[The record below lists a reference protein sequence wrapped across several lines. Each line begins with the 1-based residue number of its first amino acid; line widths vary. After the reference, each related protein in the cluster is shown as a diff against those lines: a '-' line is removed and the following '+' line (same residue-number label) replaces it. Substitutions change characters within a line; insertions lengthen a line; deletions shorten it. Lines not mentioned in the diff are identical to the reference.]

1 MQHTI
6 DQAARLDGEQAAAIP
21 RFDLLDDMG
30 DVFATAQVTTQ
41 DGQRPAILFHGRLTV
56 DADTALA
63 ALEPRFAAR
72 GFTPM
77 IQRSGEQDLVIAVPG
92 VLTAGRTRVWLHG
105 LLVLATIATTTLAG
119 ATLAGVNVA
128 RDPAGILIG
137 LPFSLTLMAILTA
150 HELGHYFMGKWH
162 GVQVSLP
169 YFIPVPFSLGTFGA
183 FIQMRSPI
191 RNRQAL
197 FDVGFAGPVAGFLAA
212 LALLILGLV
221 FSDALRA
228 FRMFGPPVGDSL
240 LTGLLTNLLRPQES
254 ATILSRNPIALA
266 AYFGIL
272 LTGIN
277 LLPAG
282 QLDGG
287 HIAYALFGR
296 SARPLAVAAVA
307 VLFMMGL
314 FLWSGW
320 LLWAGL
326 IFLTGLR
333 HAAPLNDVTPLDR
346 GRWWIAAGALVIFLL
361 TFIPQPLRTF

>member
-1 MQHTI
+1 M
-6 DQAARLDGEQAAAIP
+6 EQALLLPTDDAVASL
-21 RFDLLDDMG
+21 RFELLDDVR
-30 DVFATAQVTTQ
+30 DVFAVDRVTTQ
-41 DGQRPAILFHGRLTV
+41 NGKQPAVLLYGRLLV

-63 ALEPRFAAR
+63 RLEPRFAAR

-77 IQRSGEQDLVIAVPG
+77 IQRTRQDDLLVAAPG
-92 VLTAGRTRVWLHG
+92 VLQAGRTRLWLHL
-105 LLVLATIATTTLAG
+105 LLVVATIFTTTLAG
-119 ATLAGVNVA
+119 AMLAGVNLL

-137 LPFSLTLMAILTA
+137 IPFSLTLMTILTA

-162 GVQVSLP
+162 RVQVSLP

-191 RNRQAL
+191 RNRREL
-197 FDVGFAGPVAGFLAA
+197 FDVGFSGPIVGFVVA
-212 LALLILGLV
+212 LALLIFGLV
-221 FSDALRA
+221 SSDVLRA
-228 FRMFGPPVGDSL
+228 FRTFGPPLGDSL
-240 LTGLLTNLLRPQES
+240 LTGLLTNLLRPDEA

-296 SARPLAVAAVA
+296 AARPLALATVV
-307 VLFMMGL
+307 VLFIMGVL
-314 FLWSGW
+314 FWQGW
-320 LLWAGL
+320 FLWAGL

-333 HAAPLNDVTPLDR
+333 HATPLNDVTPVDR
-346 GRWWIAAGALVIFLL
+346 GRWLIAVGVLVIFIL
-361 TFIPQPLRTF
+361 TFIPQPLRSF

>member
-1 MQHTI
+1 M
-6 DQAARLDGEQAAAIP
+6 EQALILNTDDLAASP
-21 RFDLLDDMG
+21 KFELLDDVR
-30 DVFATAQVTTQ
+30 DVFATDKVTTQ
-41 DGQRPAILFHGRLTV
+41 NGKNPAILLYGRLLT
-56 DADTALA
+56 DGDSALR

-77 IQRSGEQDLVIAVPG
+77 IQRSGQQDLVIAAPG
-92 VLTAGRTRVWLHG
+92 VLSGGRTRLWLHL
-105 LLVLATIATTTLAG
+105 LLVLATMATTTLAG
-119 ATLAGVNVA
+119 AMLAGVNLL

-137 LPFSLTLMAILTA
+137 LPFSVTLMTILTA

-191 RNRQAL
+191 RNRREL
-197 FDVGFAGPVAGFLAA
+197 FDVGFAGPIAGFVVA
-212 LALLILGLV
+212 LALLIFGLV
-221 FSDALRA
+221 MSDALRA
-228 FRMFGPPVGDSL
+228 FRMFGPPLGDSVLTML
-240 LTGLLTNLLRPQES
+240 LTDLLRPQE
-254 ATILSRNPIALA
+254 AGTILSRNPIALA

-296 SARPLAVAAVA
+296 SARPLAVATVLVLVVLG
-307 VLFMMGL
+307 VLF
-314 FLWSGW
+314 WSGW
-320 LLWAGL
+320 YLWAGL
-326 IFLTGLR
+326 IFLTGTR
-333 HAAPLNDVTPLDR
+333 HATPLNDVTPIDR
-346 GRWWIAAGALVIFLL
+346 GRWLIAVGALAIFLV
-361 TFIPQPLRTF
+361 TFIPQPLRPF

>member
-1 MQHTI
+1 M
-6 DQAARLDGEQAAAIP
+6 EQALYLTNDDAPASP
-21 RFDLLDDMG
+21 RFQLLDDVR
-30 DVFATAQVTTQ
+30 DVFAADRVTTQ
-41 DGQRPAILFHGRLTV
+41 NGKQPAILFEGRLLT
-56 DADTALA
+56 DADSALA
-63 ALEPRFAAR
+63 VLEPRFAAR

-77 IQRSGEQDLVIAVPG
+77 LQRKGQGDLLIAVPG
-92 VLTAGRTRVWLHG
+92 VSGASRTRLALH
-105 LLVLATIATTTLAG
+105 LLLALATIFTTTLAG
-119 ATLAGVNVA
+119 ATLAGVNPL

-137 LPFSLTLMAILTA
+137 IPFSLTLMTILTA

-162 GVQVSLP
+162 GIQVSLP
-169 YFIPVPFSLGTFGA
+169 YFIPIPFSLGTFGA

-191 RNRQAL
+191 RNRREL
-197 FDVGFAGPVAGFLAA
+197 FDVGFAGPIVGFVVA

-221 FSDALRA
+221 LSDALRA
-228 FRMFGPPVGDSL
+228 FRTFGLPLGDSV
-240 LTGLLTNLLRPQES
+240 LTGLLTNLLRPQEA

-296 SARPLAVAAVA
+296 SARPLALVTVVALFILG
-307 VLFMMGL
+307 VLF
-314 FLWSGW
+314 WQGW
-320 LLWAGL
+320 FLWAGL

-333 HAAPLNDVTPLDR
+333 HATPLNDVTPVDR
-346 GRWWIAAGALVIFLL
+346 GRWLIAVGVLVIFIL
-361 TFIPQPLRTF
+361 TFIPQPLRSF

>member
-1 MQHTI
+1 M
-6 DQAARLDGEQAAAIP
+6 EQALLLTTDDLAASP
-21 RFDLLDDMG
+21 RFELLDDVR
-30 DVFATAQVTTQ
+30 DVFAVDRVTTQ
-41 DGQRPAILFHGRLTV
+41 NGKEPAVLLYGRLLV
-56 DADTALA
+56 DADAALER
-63 ALEPRFAAR
+63 LEPRFAAR

-77 IQRSGEQDLVIAVPG
+77 IQRVREGDLLVAAPG
-92 VLTAGRTRVWLHG
+92 VQQASHTRLWLHL
-105 LLVLATIATTTLAG
+105 LLVAATILTTTLAG
-119 ATLAGVNVA
+119 AMLAGVNPL
-128 RDPAGILIG
+128 RDPAGLLIG
-137 LPFSLTLMAILTA
+137 IPFSLTLMTILTA

-191 RNRQAL
+191 RNRREL
-197 FDVGFAGPVAGFLAA
+197 FDVGFAGPIVGFVAA
-212 LALLILGLV
+212 LALLIFGLLMA
-221 FSDALRA
+221 DALRA
-228 FRMFGPPVGDSL
+228 FRTFGPPLGDSL
-240 LTGLLTNLLRPQES
+240 LTSLLTNLLRPDEA

-296 SARPLAVAAVA
+296 SARPLALVTVVA
-307 VLFMMGL
+307 LFIMGIL
-314 FLWSGW
+314 FWRGW
-320 LLWAGL
+320 FLWAGF

-333 HAAPLNDVTPLDR
+333 HATPLNDVTPVDR
-346 GRWWIAAGALVIFLL
+346 GRWLIALGVLVIFIL
-361 TFIPQPLRTF
+361 TFIPQPLRSF

>member
-1 MQHTI
+1 M
-6 DQAARLDGEQAAAIP
+6 DQALILAPNDVAASARFE
-21 RFDLLDDMG
+21 LLTDVR
-30 DVFATAQVTTQ
+30 DVFAVDRLTTQ
-41 DGQRPAILFHGRLTV
+41 NGKQPALLFYGRLLT
-56 DADTALA
+56 DADTALDL
-63 ALEPRFAAR
+63 LEPRFAAR

-77 IQRSGEQDLVIAVPG
+77 LQRSGEDQLLIAVPG
-92 VLTAGRTRVWLHG
+92 VAGQGRTRLWLHL
-105 LLVLATIATTTLAG
+105 LLVLATIGTTTLAG
-119 ATLAGVNVA
+119 AMLAGVNLA

-137 LPFSLTLMAILTA
+137 IPFSLTLMTILTA

-162 GVQVSLP
+162 RVQVSLP

-191 RNRQAL
+191 RNRREL
-197 FDVGFAGPVAGFLAA
+197 FDVGFAGPMVGFVVA
-212 LALLILGLV
+212 LALLIFGLAL
-221 FSDALRA
+221 SDALRA
-228 FRMFGPPVGDSL
+228 FRTFGPPLGDSL
-240 LTGLLTNLLRPQES
+240 LTSLLTNLLRPQET

-296 SARPLAVAAVA
+296 SARPLAVATVV
-307 VLFMMGL
+307 VLFVLGVL
-314 FLWSGW
+314 YWQGW
-320 LLWAGL
+320 FLWAGL

-333 HAAPLNDVTPLDR
+333 HATPLNDVTPIDR
-346 GRWWIAAGALVIFLL
+346 DRWLIAVGVLVIFVL

>member
-1 MQHTI
+1 M
-6 DQAARLDGEQAAAIP
+6 EQALYLNPSELAASA
-21 RFDLLDDMG
+21 RFALLDDMR
-30 DVFATAQVTTQ
+30 DVFAVDKVNTEN
-41 DGQRPAILFHGRLTV
+41 GKNPAIVFYGRLLT
-56 DADTALA
+56 DGDTALS
-63 ALEPRFAAR
+63 LIEPRFAAR

-77 IQRSGEQDLVIAVPG
+77 IQRSGEQDLLIAVPG
-92 VLTAGRTRVWLHG
+92 VLSGGRTRLWLH
-105 LLVLATIATTTLAG
+105 LALVLATIATTTLAG
-119 ATLAGVNVA
+119 AMLAGVNLM
-128 RDPAGILIG
+128 RDPAGILVG
-137 LPFSLTLMAILTA
+137 LPFSLTLMTILTA

-191 RNRQAL
+191 RNRREL
-197 FDVGFAGPVAGFLAA
+197 FDVGFAGPITGFVVA
-212 LALLILGLV
+212 LAMLIFGLML
-221 FSDALRA
+221 SDALQA
-228 FRMFGPPVGDSL
+228 FRMFGPPLGDSV
-240 LTGLLTNLLRPQES
+240 LTLFLTDLLRPQEA

-296 SARPLAVAAVA
+296 SARPLAVATVA
-307 VLFMMGL
+307 LLVVMGAM
-314 FLWSGW
+314 FWSGW
-320 LLWAGL
+320 YLWAGL
-326 IFLTGLR
+326 IFFTGLR
-333 HAAPLNDVTPLDR
+333 HASPLNDVTPIDR
-346 GRWWIAAGALVIFLL
+346 GRWLIAVGVLVIFVL

>member
-1 MQHTI
+1 M
-6 DQAARLDGEQAAAIP
+6 DQALLLSTDAQAASA
-21 RFDLLDDMG
+21 RFELLEDVR
-30 DVFATAQVTTQ
+30 DVFAVERMTTQ
-41 DGQRPAILFHGRLTV
+41 NGKEPALLLHGRLLT

-63 ALEPRFAAR
+63 RLEPRFAAR

-77 IQRSGEQDLVIAVPG
+77 LRRQREGDLLIASPG
-92 VLTAGRTRVWLHG
+92 VIGASRSRLWLH
-105 LLVLATIATTTLAG
+105 LLLALATVGTTTLAG
-119 ATLAGVNVA
+119 ALLAGVNLG
-128 RDPAGILIG
+128 RNPAGILIG
-137 LPFSLTLMAILTA
+137 IPFSLTLMTILTA
-150 HELGHYFMGKWH
+150 HELGHYFMGRWH

-191 RNRQAL
+191 RNRRQL
-197 FDVGFAGPVAGFLAA
+197 FDVGFAGPIVGFVAA
-212 LALLILGLV
+212 LALLIFGLI

-228 FRMFGPPVGDSL
+228 FRSYGPPLGNSL
-240 LTGLLTNLLRPQES
+240 LTSLLTHLLRPDEA

-272 LTGIN
+272 LTGVN

-296 SARPLAVAAVA
+296 AARPLSLATV
-307 VLFMMGL
+307 VLLFALGL
-314 FLWSGW
+314 LFWQGW
-320 LLWAGL
+320 FLWAGL

-333 HAAPLNDVTPLDR
+333 HPAPLDDVTPLDS
-346 GRWWIAAGALVIFLL
+346 GRWLIAAGALVIFVL
-361 TFIPQPLRTF
+361 TFIPQPLRSF

>member
-1 MQHTI
+1 M
-6 DQAARLDGEQAAAIP
+6 EQALYLTNDDAPASP
-21 RFDLLDDMG
+21 RFELLDDVR
-30 DVFATAQVTTQ
+30 DVFAADRVTTQ
-41 DGQRPAILFHGRLTV
+41 NGKQPAILLDGRLLT
-56 DADTALA
+56 DADSALA
-63 ALEPRFAAR
+63 VLEPRFAAR

-77 IQRSGEQDLVIAVPG
+77 LQRKGEGDLLIAVPG
-92 VLTAGRTRVWLHG
+92 VPGASRTRLWLHM
-105 LLVLATIATTTLAG
+105 LLALATVFTTTLAG
-119 ATLAGVNVA
+119 AMLAGVNPL

-137 LPFSLTLMAILTA
+137 IPFSLTLMTILTA
-150 HELGHYFMGKWH
+150 HEMGHYFMGKWH

-191 RNRQAL
+191 RNRREL
-197 FDVGFAGPVAGFLAA
+197 FDVGFAGPIVGFVAA
-212 LALLILGLV
+212 LALLIFGLV
-221 FSDALRA
+221 LADALRG
-228 FRMFGPPVGDSL
+228 FRTFGPSLGDSL
-240 LTGLLTNLLRPQES
+240 LTSLLTNLLRPQET

-296 SARPLAVAAVA
+296 SARPLALVTVVALFIMG
-307 VLFMMGL
+307 VLF
-314 FLWSGW
+314 WQGW
-320 LLWAGL
+320 FLWAGL

-333 HAAPLNDVTPLDR
+333 HATPLNDVTPVDR
-346 GRWWIAAGALVIFLL
+346 GRWLIAVGVLVIFIL

>member
-1 MQHTI
+1 M
-6 DQAARLDGEQAAAIP
+6 DQALILAPNDVAAGARFE
-21 RFDLLDDMG
+21 LLNDVR
-30 DVFATAQVTTQ
+30 DVFAVSQLTTQ
-41 DGQRPAILFHGRLTV
+41 KGKQPALLFYGHLLT
-56 DADTALA
+56 DADTALDL
-63 ALEPRFAAR
+63 LEPRFAAR

-77 IQRSGEQDLVIAVPG
+77 LQRNGEDQLLIAVPG
-92 VLTAGRTRVWLHG
+92 VTSAGRTRLWLHL
-105 LLVLATIATTTLAG
+105 LLVLATIGTTTLAG
-119 ATLAGVNVA
+119 ATLAGVNLA

-137 LPFSLTLMAILTA
+137 IPFSLTLMTILTA

-162 GVQVSLP
+162 RVQVSLP

-191 RNRQAL
+191 RNRREL
-197 FDVGFAGPVAGFLAA
+197 FDVGFAGPIVGFVVA
-212 LALLILGLV
+212 LALLIFGLV
-221 FSDALRA
+221 LSDGLRA
-228 FRMFGPPVGDSL
+228 FRTFGPPLGDSL
-240 LTGLLTNLLRPQES
+240 LTSLLTNLLRPQET

-296 SARPLAVAAVA
+296 SARPLAVATVVA
-307 VLFMMGL
+307 LFILGVLY
-314 FLWSGW
+314 WQGW
-320 LLWAGL
+320 FLWAGL
-326 IFLTGLR
+326 IFVTGLR
-333 HAAPLNDVTPLDR
+333 HATPLNDVTPIDR
-346 GRWWIAAGALVIFLL
+346 DRWLIAVGVLVIFVL